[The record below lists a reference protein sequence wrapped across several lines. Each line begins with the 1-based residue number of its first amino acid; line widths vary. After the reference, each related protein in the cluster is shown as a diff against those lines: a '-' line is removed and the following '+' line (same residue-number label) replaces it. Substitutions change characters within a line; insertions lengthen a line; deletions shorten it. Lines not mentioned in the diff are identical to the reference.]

1 MTQQNKNVPKLRFPE
16 FSGEWDEY
24 KLGKITQKVGSGST
38 PKGGREVYQNTGIP
52 FIRSQNVNHNKLIC
66 NDLTYIPETTHEKM
80 KGSKVLPSDIL
91 LNITGASIGRSC
103 VVPSTFLEG
112 NVNQHVCI
120 IRTIKGF
127 QPKFIQSILSSY
139 NGQKLIMQSQAG
151 GGREGL
157 NFENVRG
164 FKLQL
169 PKELEQQKIAEF
181 LSAVDER
188 VDGLRR
194 KKELLEQY
202 KKGVMQK
209 IFSQEIRFTRPD
221 GTAYPDWESKLL
233 GSYLIEHKTRNLKQ
247 LYSEV
252 FSVAKERGVV
262 NQIEHL
268 GRSYASED
276 ISNYKVA
283 FPDDIIYTKSP
294 TSDFPYGII
303 KQNKT
308 NRTGVVS
315 VLYGVFKPQNKY
327 IGQLLHAYFLSSVK
341 TYNYLHPLVN
351 KGAKN
356 TMNINNNDF
365 MKGALLALPVDSDEQ
380 KIVADFLS
388 SVDEKI
394 KTTALQL
401 EEAQKFKKALLQQMF
416 V

>member
-194 KKELLEQY
+194 KKELLEHY

-221 GTAYPDWESKLL
+221 GS
-233 GSYLIEHKTRNLKQ
+233 
-247 LYSEV
+247 
-252 FSVAKERGVV
+252 
-262 NQIEHL
+262 
-268 GRSYASED
+268 
-276 ISNYKVA
+276 A
-283 FPDDIIYTKSP
+283 FPDWKEKKLSEIGY
-294 TSDFPYGII
+294 FYYG
-303 KQNKT
+303 
-308 NRTGVVS
+308 
-315 VLYGVFKPQNKY
+315 
-327 IGQLLHAYFLSSVK
+327 
-341 TYNYLHPLVN
+341 
-351 KGAKN
+351 KGAPKSTVSDDGKTPCVRYGELYSTYAENIKTIKSKTTANPSSLKLSKGGEVLVPRVGETAIDFCMCSYLPFSGVAIGEMISVFN
-356 TMNINNNDF
+356 TEENGLFYSYYFNTLKATFARYVEGGSVSNLYFRYLEPLKIQT
-365 MKGALLALPVDSDEQ
+365 PQTEEQ
-380 KIVADFLS
+380 ELIADFLT

-394 KTTALQL
+394 EAVAGQL
-401 EEAQKFKKALLQQMF
+401 EQAQTFKKGLLQQMF